1 MAAGNIERFNGLV
14 GAIFAK
20 LYEEFPVPLDLEV
33 DHFGTEMAVGQ
44 PEQDG
49 DYRPNRSD
57 ARFFVSTVIWLSNH
71 DYIDCG
77 AQVNSGVM
85 DCVLTART
93 LELLKR
99 MPSNLESTDPSLGD
113 QLVSATKDGMT
124 GKVKELASDFLS
136 KAVGFGTKAA
146 TDWMS

>member
-1 MAAGNIERFNGLV
+1 MAAGNIERFDGLV

-20 LYEEFPVPLDLEV
+20 LYEEFPVAIDLSVE
-33 DHFGTEMAVGQ
+33 DFEMQMAVNR
-44 PEQDG
+44 PEPDAS
-49 DYRPNRSD
+49 DHHNRSD

-71 DYIDCG
+71 DYLDCG
-77 AQVNSGVM
+77 SQVNSGVM

-93 LELLKR
+93 LELLKA
-99 MPSNLESTDPSLGD
+99 MPSNLEGKDPTLGE

-136 KAVGFGTKAA
+136 KAVVFGTKAA
-146 TDWMS
+146 TDWVG